1 MLDRIHRKLGTAGF
15 IISIVAL
22 LAALGGGAYAASGG
36 LSGKEKREVQKIA
49 KRYATAGAT
58 GAAGA
63 AGPSG
68 KNGARGAEGLS
79 GEDGVGITTAAASAA
94 ECPSGGVKVTS
105 ANGATKVC
113 NGTTGF
119 TEFLPTGKT
128 ETGTFAIPKIEITEA
143 QVAEEI
149 ESVSLTSAPISF
161 AIPLE
166 APLGPSEVHFVSTEE
181 QEESSAPSQCP
192 GSVETPLAEEGN
204 LCLYQ
209 GGTLIQEA
217 NAEGEEEARVAKIFP
232 ATGTT
237 SSAAGASTAGAD
249 ALVVIKAGEGAVFM
263 QGTWALTAP

>member
-15 IISIVAL
+15 IFSIVAL
-22 LAALGGGAYAASGG
+22 GAALGGGAYAASGG
-36 LSGKEKREVQKIA
+36 LSGKQRKEVQKIA
-49 KRYATAGAT
+49 KRYAAAGAT

-119 TEFLPTGKT
+119 TEFLPAGKT

-232 ATGTT
+232 ATGIT
-237 SSAAGASTAGAD
+237 SSPAGASTAGAD